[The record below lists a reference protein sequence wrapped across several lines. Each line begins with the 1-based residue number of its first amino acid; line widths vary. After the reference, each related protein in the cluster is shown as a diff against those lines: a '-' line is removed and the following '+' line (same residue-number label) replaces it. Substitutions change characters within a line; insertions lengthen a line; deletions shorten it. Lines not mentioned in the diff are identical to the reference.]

1 MKYTLHDLQKSLSCL
16 EHFGLINQVGGKPAQ
31 NRAEV
36 IKKLNGTTPR
46 APRTEMTSEK
56 IDLVWDLHNQAL
68 TQKAIASEVGCHV
81 GTVGRVLRNETV

>member
-36 IKKLNGTTPR
+36 IKKLNGKTPR
-46 APRTEMTSEK
+46 AGRTKMTPEK
-56 IDLVWDLHNQAL
+56 IDQIWGLHNQSWRHRE
-68 TQKAIASEVGCHV
+68 IAKEVGCHV